1 MERKIIPKWIVLSQ
15 NSHFIWEKS
24 RCLHEQFGG
33 IFYILLLFQIFF
45 AMFVESVLF
54 LNWSIVN
61 PVENTKT
68 IHTRI
73 SRSSTRIIFK
83 IFLRFMNVF
92 DMYSQMMKKRKV
104 LSTRVTFKISLIFMN
119 VFIRLPARVNDFPQ
133 KLQMKF
139 FGSLCMGFTCLLIVS
154 TT

>member
-1 MERKIIPKWIVLSQ
+1 MNFVITKFTFYLGKVKMPSWT
-15 NSHFIWEKS
+15 IW
-24 RCLHEQFGG
+24 RYFLH
-33 IFYILLLFQIFF
+33 IALISDFF

-73 SRSSTRIIFK
+73 SRSSTRIIFE

-133 KLQMKF
+133 ELQMKF

>member
-1 MERKIIPKWIVLSQ
+1 MNCIITKFTFYLGKDKMPSWT
-15 NSHFIWEKS
+15 IWWYF
-24 RCLHEQFGG
+24 LH
-33 IFYILLLFQIFF
+33 IALISDFF

-73 SRSSTRIIFK
+73 SRSSTRIIFE

-133 KLQMKF
+133 ELQMKF

>member
-1 MERKIIPKWIVLSQ
+1 MNCIITKFTFYLGKVKMPSWT
-15 NSHFIWEKS
+15 IW
-24 RCLHEQFGG
+24 RYFLH
-33 IFYILLLFQIFF
+33 IALISDFF

-54 LNWSIVN
+54 FNWSIVN

-73 SRSSTRIIFK
+73 SRSSTRIIFE

-133 KLQMKF
+133 ELQMKF

-154 TT
+154 TA

>member
-1 MERKIIPKWIVLSQ
+1 MNCIITKFTFYLGKVKMPSWT
-15 NSHFIWEKS
+15 IW
-24 RCLHEQFGG
+24 RYFLHVAL
-33 IFYILLLFQIFF
+33 ISDFF
-45 AMFVESVLF
+45 AMFVGSALF
-54 LNWSIVN
+54 LNWSFVN

-92 DMYSQMMKKRKV
+92 DMYSQMMKKRKL

-119 VFIRLPARVNDFPQ
+119 CFVICNFNPVF
-133 KLQMKF
+133 
-139 FGSLCMGFTCLLIVS
+139 SLITSWCQWFSTWVTFEIFVTFVKILI
-154 TT
+154 